1 MHLIRLTS
9 FVINFTIIF
18 TITSVLLTIKHLFVY
33 LSKMFDLPTD
43 IITSLLE
50 LKKKKNE
57 DQNKEV

>member
-18 TITSVLLTIKHLFVY
+18 TITSVLLTIQHLFVY

>member
-9 FVINFTIIF
+9 FIINFTIIF

>member
-1 MHLIRLTS
+1 MHLIRLAS

-18 TITSVLLTIKHLFVY
+18 TITSVLMTIQHLVVY
-33 LSKMFDLPTD
+33 LSKMFNLPTD